1 MFSKCLH
8 NFCCLQ
14 SCKIIQPYV
23 ESQTSPF
30 LDACYLWGGNCNALH
45 PRSQP
50 PPRKRDEVTPGLT
63 WVNDAHRW
71 CPTTVS
77 KRISL
82 EQLRVRDRVDAT
94 QTSPPRSLKFCACVY
109 VNAWRHYARISWCII
124 RILPNVAEVYSPV
137 LSSTLPPTHMM
148 IKQKQIPTIGTALKL
163 SATIRYS
170 TYYAT
175 HQIYQHD
182 HNWCLRKVTYQRAHC
197 ND

>member
-94 QTSPPRSLKFCACVY
+94 QTSPPRSLKFCACVMLTHGDITQEY
-109 VNAWRHYARISWCII
+109 PDASLGYC
-124 RILPNVAEVYSPV
+124 
-137 LSSTLPPTHMM
+137 PT
-148 IKQKQIPTIGTALKL
+148 
-163 SATIRYS
+163 
-170 TYYAT
+170 
-175 HQIYQHD
+175 
-182 HNWCLRKVTYQRAHC
+182 LRKYIRPCCRRRYLRHTWRLNRSKSPLSGQPWNYQQQSGIPRIMQHTRFINTITIDVCAR
-197 ND
+197 